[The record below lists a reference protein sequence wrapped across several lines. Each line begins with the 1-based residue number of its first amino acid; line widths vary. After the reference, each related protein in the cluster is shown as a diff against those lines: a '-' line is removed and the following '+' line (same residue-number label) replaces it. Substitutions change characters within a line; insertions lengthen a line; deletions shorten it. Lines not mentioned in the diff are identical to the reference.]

1 MYVIITATL
10 RQPLLADPDTFMHI
24 SVGEWILKNGHFPVV
39 DGFSHTAFGQ
49 SWRAVDW
56 LGEIALALSY
66 QAAQWRGVTEITTV
80 TFGLISGVLAFYL
93 SSVLRL
99 SVALSL
105 TFIISLLISPHLL
118 ARPVIFSY
126 LLLSIWIVLILE
138 LEERSWTGSWSYS
151 LIPLMIL
158 WANVHASFTFGLV
171 VAYFFFCP
179 AIYKAYVNKDAGK
192 LRHLFILLTGVTIAA
207 LITPYGPDST
217 LRTFRLMRI
226 SALSQI
232 VEWSPPNFK
241 QDPVHLVA
249 IIGVFAL
256 LAGSGIRLRGPRLL
270 TLLLVTVFALEY
282 KRGLGLFSVVAPLLL
297 ARPISAWAPY
307 LSVQDTRP
315 DPVVRFINRRSGTI
329 AVLCA
334 VAVTIAGVL
343 WWEMASPIKPPDK
356 NVPEKAITAA
366 RLANVTG
373 NVLNSFRFGGY
384 LIFRGIPPFVD
395 GRIQLYGNQF
405 LRRYFRA
412 MSLRDAEDAARMLKQ
427 FDITWALL
435 EPGDPIAFMLET
447 NGWVKLYSDDFAVVF
462 ARRGLENTSET
473 PQ

>member
-1 MYVIITATL
+1 MYVIITSML

-24 SVGEWILKNGHFPVV
+24 SVGEWILKNGRFPVV
-39 DGFSHTAFGQ
+39 DGFSHTAFGHP
-49 SWRAVDW
+49 WRAVDW

-66 QAAQWRGVTEITTV
+66 RAAQWRGVTEITTI
-80 TFGLISGVLAFYL
+80 TFGLISGALAFYL
-93 SSVLRL
+93 TSVLRL
-99 SVALSL
+99 SVALAL

-138 LEERSWTGSWSYS
+138 LDEQSWTASWSYS

-158 WANVHASFTFGLV
+158 WANFHASFTFGLV
-171 VAYFFFCP
+171 VAYFFFCS

-192 LRHLFILLTGVTIAA
+192 LRYLVFLLAGITLAA
-207 LITPYGPDST
+207 IITPYGPDST
-217 LRTFRLMRI
+217 LRTVRLMRI

-232 VEWSPPNFK
+232 VEWSPPNF
-241 QDPVHLVA
+241 QHDFVHLGA
-249 IIGVFAL
+249 ILGVFAF
-256 LAGSGIRLRGPRLL
+256 LAYSGIRLRGPRLL

-282 KRGLGLFSVVAPLLL
+282 KRGLGVFSLVAPLML

-307 LSVQDTRP
+307 LRVQDTQP
-315 DPVVRFINRRSGTI
+315 DPVVRFVNRRIGAI

-343 WWEMASPIKPPDK
+343 WWKMASPMNPPDK

-373 NVLNSFRFGGY
+373 NVLNSYRFGGY

-395 GRIQLYGNQF
+395 GRVQLYGNQF
-405 LRRYFRA
+405 LGRYFRA
-412 MSLRDAEDAARMLKQ
+412 MSLRDADDAVRMLKE
-427 FDITWALL
+427 FDIGWALL
-435 EPGDPIAFMLET
+435 QPGEPIAFMLET
-447 NGWVKLYSDDFAVVF
+447 KGWVQVYRDDSAVVF
-462 ARRGLENTSET
+462 VKRD
-473 PQ
+473 

>member
-1 MYVIITATL
+1 
-10 RQPLLADPDTFMHI
+10 
-24 SVGEWILKNGHFPVV
+24 
-39 DGFSHTAFGQ
+39 
-49 SWRAVDW
+49 
-56 LGEIALALSY
+56 
-66 QAAQWRGVTEITTV
+66 VTEITTI

-138 LEERSWTGSWSYS
+138 LEERSWTNSWGYS
-151 LIPLMIL
+151 LIPLMLL
-158 WANVHASFTFGLV
+158 WANVHASFTFGLL

-192 LRHLFILLTGVTIAA
+192 LRHLFILLAGVTAAA

-232 VEWSPPNFK
+232 VEWSPPDFK
-241 QDPVHLVA
+241 QDPIHLGA
-249 IIGVFAL
+249 IIGVFAF
-256 LAGSGIRLRGPRLL
+256 LACADIRLRGPRLL

-282 KRGLGLFSVVAPLLL
+282 KRGLGLFSVVAPLML
-297 ARPISAWAPY
+297 ARPISVWAPY

-315 DPVVRFINRRSGTI
+315 DPVVRFVNRRSGSI
-329 AVLCA
+329 VVLCA
-334 VAVTIAGVL
+334 VAVAGVL
-343 WWEMASPIKPPDK
+343 WWEMASPINPPEK

-373 NVLNSFRFGGY
+373 NVLNSYRFGGY

-395 GRIQLYGNQF
+395 GRVQLYGNQF

-412 MSLRDAEDAARMLKQ
+412 MSLRDTKDAARMLKQ

-447 NGWVKLYSDDFAVVF
+447 NGWAQLYRDDSAVVF
-462 ARRGLENTSET
+462 AKRYLTDTSDS
-473 PQ
+473 PH